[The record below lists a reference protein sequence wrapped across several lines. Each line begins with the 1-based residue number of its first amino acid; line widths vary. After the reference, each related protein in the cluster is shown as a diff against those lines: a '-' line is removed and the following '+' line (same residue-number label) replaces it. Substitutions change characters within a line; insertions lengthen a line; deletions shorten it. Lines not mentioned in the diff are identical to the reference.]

1 MILVGDVGG
10 TKTHLRLHD
19 GADVL
24 LDAVLPSDE
33 HASLEDVVEAFLHG
47 AHAGE
52 RPRIAV
58 LGVAGP
64 VDGTRCITTNLP
76 WKLDARA
83 LEAILGIQHVVLIN
97 DFAAAA
103 LGVPHVPSELLV
115 TLKPGHPRSDAPLAV
130 LGAGTGLGE
139 AILFPQRGHFK
150 VLPGEGSHGD
160 FGPRDEEDDAVAVH
174 LRKKYGRVSWERV
187 VSGLGLVDLYAFY
200 RDRLGHAAGP
210 RLEHGQAVAAAA
222 DEGDPAAVAALR
234 LFVRAYGAE
243 AGNLALRGLTR
254 GGVYLAGGIAP
265 KILSWL
271 QDGAFVHAFG
281 DKGRLAHTLA
291 DVPVHVVMAR
301 DVALRGALAEAE
313 RLLGDFPRGP

>member
-24 LDAVLPSDE
+24 LDAILPSDA
-33 HASLEDVVEAFLHG
+33 HSSLEDIVEAFLHG
-47 AHAGE
+47 AHAGA

-64 VDGTRCITTNLP
+64 VDGTRCVTTNLP

-83 LEAILGIQHVVLIN
+83 LEAVLGIQQVVLIN

-115 TLKPGHPRSDAPLAV
+115 TLKPGHPRHDAPIGV

-139 AILFPQRGHFK
+139 AILFPQRGHYR

-160 FGPRDEEDDAVAVH
+160 FGPRDEDDDAVTGY

-187 VSGLGLVDLYAFY
+187 VSGLGLVDLHDFY
-200 RDRLGHAAGP
+200 REKLGLAP
-210 RLEHGQAVAAAA
+210 RRVAHGHEVAAAA
-222 DEGDPAAVAALR
+222 DEGDAAATAALR

-254 GGVYLAGGIAP
+254 GGVYLAGGIGP
-265 KILSWL
+265 KILPWL
-271 QDGAFVHAFG
+271 DDGAFVQAFG
-281 DKGRLAHTLA
+281 AKGRLSHAVA
-291 DVPVHVVMAR
+291 DVPVHVVTAR